1 MNPTLAAIKIMG
13 IGMVSI
19 IIVMAIFY
27 IAIKIIEKIFPQKN
41 ED

>member
-27 IAIKIIEKIFPQKN
+27 ITIKIIEKLFPQKN
-41 ED
+41 VD